1 MKSRRGI
8 AGEINYIAIENE
20 DVCNLEKDFKKM
32 VVRVNIISDAE
43 IANTIKNAI
52 EVLKI
57 VKLRLL
63 RTQLKE

>member
-1 MKSRRGI
+1 LKSRRGI

-32 VVRVNIISDAE
+32 VVQVNIISDAE

-52 EVLKI
+52 ELLKI

>member
-43 IANTIKNAI
+43 IASTIKNAI
-52 EVLKI
+52 ELLKI

>member
-43 IANTIKNAI
+43 IANTIKNTI
-52 EVLKI
+52 ELLKI

>member
-1 MKSRRGI
+1 LKSRRGI

-43 IANTIKNAI
+43 IASTIKNAI
-52 EVLKI
+52 ELLKI

>member
-52 EVLKI
+52 ELLKI

>member
-32 VVRVNIISDAE
+32 VVQVNIISDAE

-52 EVLKI
+52 ELLKI

>member
-1 MKSRRGI
+1 LKSRRGI

-52 EVLKI
+52 ELLKI

>member
-8 AGEINYIAIENE
+8 AGEISYIAIENE
-20 DVCNLEKDFKKM
+20 DVCNLEKYFKRM
-32 VVRVNIISDAE
+32 VVQVNIISDAE
-43 IANTIKNAI
+43 IANTIKNTI
-52 EVLKI
+52 ELLKI

>member
-1 MKSRRGI
+1 LKSRRGI

-43 IANTIKNAI
+43 IANTIKNTI
-52 EVLKI
+52 ELLKI